1 MYQVIIVEDDP
12 MVAEIDKQYV
22 EHNSKMAIAGIFQ
35 NGQEALD
42 FVRTHPVDLIMLDYY
57 MPVMDG
63 RTFLVK
69 LRAEGILA
77 DVIMVTAA
85 SEARHV
91 SELYSYGV
99 SDYLIKPFDYNRFQ
113 TALQKFVSRREAFA
127 GETQAR
133 SKYDYFAGDKAFNQ
147 EELDKVISP
156 EGQRGGQ
163 FVDKG
168 IHPVTLEIICS
179 FLREHKSEKLS
190 IEDIAK
196 NVSLSRVTLRRYMN
210 YLIDKNSVIG
220 GVDYST
226 GGRPSAVYTYIGK

>member
-12 MVAEIDKQYV
+12 MVAEIVRQYA
-22 EHNSKMAIAGIFQ
+22 EHNNELIIAGTFS
-35 NGQEALD
+35 NGQEALEHI
-42 FVRTHPVDLIMLDYY
+42 RSHPVDLILLDYY

-63 RTFLVK
+63 RAFLTH
-69 LRAEGILA
+69 LRTERFLA
-77 DVIMVTAA
+77 DVIMATAA
-85 SEARHV
+85 SEAHSV
-91 SELYSYGV
+91 AELYSYGV

-113 TALQKFVSRREAFA
+113 TALKKFTARRAA
-127 GETQAR
+127 
-133 SKYDYFAGDKAFNQ
+133 FAGDKAFSQ

-156 EGQRGGQ
+156 ESQKPGQMI
-163 FVDKG
+163 DKG
-168 IHPVTLEIICS
+168 IHPVTLEIICT
-179 FLREHKSEKLS
+179 FLRDHKSEKLS

-196 NVSLSRVTLRRYMN
+196 NVPLYRVNLRRSMN

>member
-1 MYQVIIVEDDP
+1 MPLKKPTTSWTGWLQ
-12 MVAEIDKQYV
+12 
-22 EHNSKMAIAGIFQ
+22 
-35 NGQEALD
+35 AL
-42 FVRTHPVDLIMLDYY
+42 
-57 MPVMDG
+57 
-63 RTFLVK
+63 
-69 LRAEGILA
+69 
-77 DVIMVTAA
+77 TAA
-85 SEARHV
+85 SDAGHV
-91 SELYSYGV
+91 AELYSFGV

-113 TALQKFVSRREAFA
+113 TALKRFTARRAAF
-127 GETQAR
+127 
-133 SKYDYFAGDKAFNQ
+133 SGDRAFSQ

-156 EGQRGGQ
+156 EGHRPSQM
-163 FVDKG
+163 VDKG

-179 FLREHKSEKLS
+179 FLREHRSEKLS

>member
-12 MVAEIDKQYV
+12 MVAEIVRQYA
-22 EHNSKMAIAGIFQ
+22 EHNAELSIAGIFS

-42 FVRTHPVDLIMLDYY
+42 HIRAHPVDLILLDYY

-63 RTFLVK
+63 RSFLSK

-85 SEARHV
+85 SEAKNIG
-91 SELYSYGV
+91 ELYSYGV

-113 TALQKFVSRREAFA
+113 AALQKFTVRRAAFA
-127 GETQAR
+127 GNKPF
-133 SKYDYFAGDKAFNQ
+133 SQ
-147 EELDKVISP
+147 EELDKVIAP
-156 EGQRGGQ
+156 EGQRAGQ
-163 FVDKG
+163 PGDKG

>member
-1 MYQVIIVEDDP
+1 MYRTVIIEDDP
-12 MVAEIDKQYV
+12 VITQLNRQYV
-22 EHNSKMAIAGIFQ
+22 EKDSRFTVVQTFSAAHP
-35 NGQEALD
+35 AL
-42 FVRTHPVDLIMLDYY
+42 FWLRNNLVDLIILDMY
-57 MPVMDG
+57 MPQMSG
-63 RTFLVK
+63 LELLRI
-69 LRAEGILA
+69 LRAEGVNA

-113 TALQKFVSRREAFA
+113 TALQKFVARKEAF
-127 GETQAR
+127 
-133 SKYDYFAGDKAFNQ
+133 SGDKAFNQ
-147 EELDKVISP
+147 EELDKVIAP
-156 EGQRGGQ
+156 EGQRSGQ

>member
-1 MYQVIIVEDDP
+1 MYRTVIIEDDP
-12 MVAEIDKQYV
+12 VITQLNRQYV
-22 EHNSKMAIAGIFQ
+22 EKDSRFTVVQTFSAAHP
-35 NGQEALD
+35 AL
-42 FVRTHPVDLIMLDYY
+42 FWLRNNLVDLIILDMY
-57 MPVMDG
+57 MPQMSG
-63 RTFLVK
+63 LELLRI
-69 LRAEGILA
+69 LRAEGVNA

-113 TALQKFVSRREAFA
+113 TALQKFVARKEAF
-127 GETQAR
+127 
-133 SKYDYFAGDKAFNQ
+133 SGDKAFNQ
-147 EELDKVISP
+147 EELDKVIAP
-156 EGQRGGQ
+156 EGQRSGQ

-196 NVSLSRVTLRRYMN
+196 NVSLSRVTLRRYKN

>member
-12 MVAEIDKQYV
+12 MVAEIVRQYAG
-22 EHNSKMAIAGIFQ
+22 HNTELTIAGTFS
-35 NGQEALD
+35 NGQEAME
-42 FVRTHPVDLIMLDYY
+42 FIRSHPVDLILLDYY

-63 RTFLVK
+63 RAFLTK
-69 LRAEGILA
+69 LRAEGFLA

-85 SEARHV
+85 SEAHHV
-91 SELYSYGV
+91 AELYSYGV
-99 SDYLIKPFDYNRFQ
+99 YDYLIKPFDYNRFQ
-113 TALQKFVSRREAFA
+113 TALKKFTARRAA
-127 GETQAR
+127 
-133 SKYDYFAGDKAFNQ
+133 FAGDKAFSQ
-147 EELDKVISP
+147 EELDKLISP
-156 EGQRGGQ
+156 EGTKPGQ
-163 FVDKG
+163 VGDKG
-168 IHPVTLEIICS
+168 IHPVTLEIICA

>member
-12 MVAEIDKQYV
+12 MVAEIDRQYV
-22 EHNSKMAIAGIFQ
+22 EHNTQMNIAGVFQ
-35 NGQEALD
+35 NGEDALAY
-42 FVRTHPVDLIMLDYY
+42 VRENPVDLIMLDYY

-63 RTFLVK
+63 RSFLMQ
-69 LRAEGILA
+69 LRSEGHLA

-85 SEARHV
+85 SEAKHV

-113 TALQKFVSRREAFA
+113 TSLQRFVSRREAFSA
-127 GETQAR
+127 
-133 SKYDYFAGDKAFNQ
+133 DDKVFNQ
-147 EELDKVISP
+147 EELDKVITP
-156 EGQRGGQ
+156 EGQRPGQ
-163 FVDKG
+163 LADKG

>member
-12 MVAEIDKQYV
+12 MVAEIVRQYA
-22 EHNSKMAIAGIFQ
+22 EHNTELAIAGAFS
-35 NGQEALD
+35 NGRDALD
-42 FVRTHPVDLIMLDYY
+42 FIRSHQVDLILLDYY

-63 RTFLVK
+63 REFLTK
-69 LRAEGILA
+69 LRAEGFLA

-85 SEARHV
+85 SDASHV
-91 SELYSYGV
+91 AELYSFGV

-113 TALQKFVSRREAFA
+113 TALKRFTARRAAF
-127 GETQAR
+127 
-133 SKYDYFAGDKAFNQ
+133 SGDKAFSQ

-156 EGQRGGQ
+156 EGHPPSQM
-163 FVDKG
+163 VDKG

-179 FLREHKSEKLS
+179 FLREHRSEKLS

-220 GVDYST
+220 GVDYTT

>member
-1 MYQVIIVEDDP
+1 
-12 MVAEIDKQYV
+12 
-22 EHNSKMAIAGIFQ
+22 
-35 NGQEALD
+35 
-42 FVRTHPVDLIMLDYY
+42 MLDYY

-113 TALQKFVSRREAFA
+113 TALQKFVARKEAF
-127 GETQAR
+127 
-133 SKYDYFAGDKAFNQ
+133 SGDKAFNQ
-147 EELDKVISP
+147 EELDKV
-156 EGQRGGQ
+156 
-163 FVDKG
+163 

>member
-1 MYQVIIVEDDP
+1 MFQVIIVEDDP

-22 EHNSKMAIAGIFQ
+22 EHNNQLHIAGVFQ

-63 RTFLVK
+63 RTFLSK
-69 LRAEGILA
+69 LRAEGILT

-85 SEARHV
+85 SEAKNV
-91 SELYSYGV
+91 SELYNYGV

-113 TALQKFVSRREAFA
+113 TALQKFVARREAFSA
-127 GETQAR
+127 DE
-133 SKYDYFAGDKAFNQ
+133 KAFNQ
-147 EELDKVISP
+147 EELDKVIAP
-156 EGQRGGQ
+156 EGQKAGQ
-163 FVDKG
+163 LADKG
-168 IHPVTLEIICS
+168 IHPVTLEIICA

>member
-12 MVAEIDKQYV
+12 MVAEIVRQYA
-22 EHNSKMAIAGIFQ
+22 EHNTELAIAGAFS
-35 NGQEALD
+35 NGKDALD
-42 FVRTHPVDLIMLDYY
+42 YIRSNPVDLILLDYY

-63 RTFLVK
+63 REFLTK
-69 LRAEGILA
+69 LRAEGFLA

-85 SEARHV
+85 SDAGHV
-91 SELYSYGV
+91 GELYSFGV

-113 TALQKFVSRREAFA
+113 TALKRFTARRAAF
-127 GETQAR
+127 
-133 SKYDYFAGDKAFNQ
+133 SGDRAFSQ

-156 EGQRGGQ
+156 EGHRPSQM
-163 FVDKG
+163 VDKG

-179 FLREHKSEKLS
+179 FLREHRSEKLS

-220 GVDYST
+220 GVDYTT

>member
-1 MYQVIIVEDDP
+1 MLLLTARDA
-12 MVAEIDKQYV
+12 VADRV
-22 EHNSKMAIAGIFQ
+22 DGLDAG
-35 NGQEALD
+35 
-42 FVRTHPVDLIMLDYY
+42 
-57 MPVMDG
+57 
-63 RTFLVK
+63 
-69 LRAEGILA
+69 A
-77 DVIMVTAA
+77 D
-85 SEARHV
+85 
-91 SELYSYGV
+91 
-99 SDYLIKPFDYNRFQ
+99 DYLIKPFDYNRFQ
-113 TALQKFVSRREAFA
+113 TALQKFVSRREAF
-127 GETQAR
+127 
-133 SKYDYFAGDKAFNQ
+133 SGDKAFNQ

-156 EGQRGGQ
+156 DNQRSGQ

>member
-1 MYQVIIVEDDP
+1 MNMYQVIIVEDDP
-12 MVAEIDKQYV
+12 MVADIEKQYV
-22 EHNSKMAIAGIFQ
+22 EHNSNMEIAGIFQ
-35 NGQEALD
+35 NGQSALE
-42 FVRTHPVDLIMLDYY
+42 FVRENPIDLIMLDYY

-63 RTFLVK
+63 RTFLVN
-69 LRAEGILA
+69 LRAESILA

-85 SEARHV
+85 GEAQHI

-113 TALQKFVSRREAFA
+113 AALQRFVTRREAF
-127 GETQAR
+127 
-133 SKYDYFAGDKAFNQ
+133 SVDKAFNQ
-147 EELDKVISP
+147 EELDKVIVP
-156 EGQRGGQ
+156 EAQRSGHL
-163 FVDKG
+163 VDKG
-168 IHPVTLEIICS
+168 IHPVTLEIICT
-179 FLREHKSEKLS
+179 FLRDHKSEKLS
-190 IEDIAK
+190 IEDISK

>member
-42 FVRTHPVDLIMLDYY
+42 YVRDHPVDLIMLDYY

-63 RTFLVK
+63 RTFLLK

-113 TALQKFVSRREAFA
+113 TALQKFVARREAFA
-127 GETQAR
+127 G
-133 SKYDYFAGDKAFNQ
+133 DKAFSQ
-147 EELDKVISP
+147 EELDKV
-156 EGQRGGQ
+156 
-163 FVDKG
+163 

>member
-127 GETQAR
+127 G
-133 SKYDYFAGDKAFNQ
+133 DKAFNQ
-147 EELDKVISP
+147 EELDKVIS
-156 EGQRGGQ
+156 QRGGQ